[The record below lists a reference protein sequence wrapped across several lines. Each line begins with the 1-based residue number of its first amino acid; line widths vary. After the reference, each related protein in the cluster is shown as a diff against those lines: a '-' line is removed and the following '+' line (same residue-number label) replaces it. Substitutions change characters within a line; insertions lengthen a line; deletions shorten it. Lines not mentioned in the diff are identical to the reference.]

1 MRAEADYRL
10 FYALLDDLTPL
21 AADCGTVCDAAC
33 CRDCSGM
40 RLFPGEEGVIA
51 SLMSETDGFTFRQA
65 GQDTLLVCNG
75 HCWRGIRPL
84 ACRIFPLFPYVDEKG
99 RVKAV
104 YDPRAWRVCPLVKEC
119 RPVSVG
125 GVTPSESTV
134 ADKTYTLQR
143 PFVRAVRRIGRLL
156 MQDDRCRTFLMEQ
169 SREIDDINRFLRLE
183 EMRAPICRRRP

>member
-1 MRAEADYRL
+1 MRAEADFRL

-33 CRDCSGM
+33 CRDCSPEGEASGM
-40 RLFPGEEGVIA
+40 RLFPGEKDVIA

-75 HCWRGIRPL
+75 NCRRGIRPL

-99 RVKAV
+99 RVKAA

-119 RPVSVG
+119 RHVP
-125 GVTPSESTV
+125 
-134 ADKTYTLQR
+134 LQR

-156 MQDDRCRTFLMEQ
+156 MQDDECRAFLVEQ
-169 SREIDDINRFLRLE
+169 SREIDDINRFLRLD